1 VGEGPHN
8 RAGFTLVEALVVL
21 VIIALLMTA
30 VPRLIAVLPG
40 VRLRAAADE
49 MADHLKGLHDE
60 ALRRGITMALTFDPV
75 ARSYRISTDN
85 VPHRLPEV
93 VDRVDIRAPVV
104 VQPDKT
110 PPIRFFPDGTATAGT
125 ILLRHGQRAATI
137 TVDWLTGRV
146 RRDE

>member
-1 VGEGPHN
+1 
-8 RAGFTLVEALVVL
+8 
-21 VIIALLMTA
+21 MTG

-40 VRLRAAADE
+40 VRLRAAADD
-49 MADHLKGLHDE
+49 MADRLKGLHDE
-60 ALRRGITMALTFDPV
+60 ALRRGATMALTVDAA

-85 VPHRLPEV
+85 MPHRLPEV
-93 VDRVDIRAPVV
+93 VDRVEVSVPAVLHS
-104 VQPDKT
+104 DKT
-110 PPIRFFPDGTATAGT
+110 PPIRFFADGTATAGT